1 MNARD
6 TDPTGRDQ
14 HEPGAK
20 LDAGKPRVSLV
31 LNGFPNALMAVAEVG
46 TYGANKYTDNGWL
59 SVPNGKQRYA
69 DAGYRHNLLAATG
82 EERDAESG
90 LLHKAHAAWNAL
102 AELEL
107 MLREH
112 VAVDGVAVDGVA
124 TNGDGFEFIWKRPG
138 LTDVAEAYIA
148 DSDGWIQWDG
158 GECPV
163 PPETV
168 VQVRFETGSTSRP
181 HAAVGW
187 HWQNGRPIWN
197 IVAYRVIND

>member
-6 TDPTGRDQ
+6 TDPTGRNQ

-82 EERDAESG
+82 EDRDAESG

-107 MLREH
+107 MLREIQAPTADSEGWIPWSGGACP
-112 VAVDGVAVDGVA
+112 VPVQIR
-124 TNGDGFEFIWKRPG
+124 TRIKLSCGFEF
-138 LTDVAEAYIA
+138 E
-148 DSDGWIQWDG
+148 
-158 GECPV
+158 
-163 PPETV
+163 
-168 VQVRFETGSTSRP
+168 TSRP
-181 HAAVGW
+181 RSFNWTHRAVSEPES
-187 HWQNGRPIWN
+187 NAN
-197 IVAYRVIND
+197 IIAYRVEMPARDF